1 MRLTLRNLLAYL
13 HGTLEPEQEAAFAQ
27 LVQSTPRVQLL
38 IDRCRNLAA
47 KRLAA
52 PDLEQTLPQYQAET
66 VAKYLDF
73 TLPDDQLAAF
83 EKAALASDEQLAE
96 IVDGHSVLADVI
108 KSRVSIAAPSYRDR
122 LLKLVEHAHE
132 PEPVAT
138 AASAVAKSKSDFAPV
153 APAIKAD
160 LQDSGDLTEY
170 LSDVDDEE
178 ELSLDAIQNR
188 AKAVEKR
195 AMAAAAHSYTAGG
208 GTVTATAAARAAV
221 YEQQEAY
228 NYESPIAD
236 VGLKKKQPL
245 PTPVLAGIGGGA
257 VLVLGIVAW
266 LGSMLFAGKGD
277 PTGGPFYYGISAA
290 PGKAVCELRGLIQ
303 FQPGVGS
310 PSPDVG
316 AIVIAWPVTP
326 SAEANRLTTA
336 VLLEDLDAKRQN
348 PYNEMLVAAKCD
360 DDGRFQMRMHEHG
373 EFHVMILSQRASTT
387 NPKTWGEAVEAI
399 ASQLEDPVPL
409 IASRKYE
416 YRKLTMPSEHQATL
430 DYTFTE

>member
-13 HGTLEPEQEAAFAQ
+13 HGTLDAEQHAAFAQ
-27 LVQSTPRVQLL
+27 LVQSNPRVQLL
-38 IDRCRNLAA
+38 IDRCSNLAA

-52 PDLEQTLPQYQAET
+52 PDIEQTSAQYQVES

-96 IVDGHSVLADVI
+96 IVDCHRVLADVV
-108 KSRVSIAAPSYRDR
+108 KSRVSFSTPSYRDR
-122 LLKLVEHAHE
+122 IVKIVEHAHE
-132 PEPVAT
+132 PAVVP
-138 AASAVAKSKSDFAPV
+138 ASGNMASDFAPV
-153 APAIKAD
+153 APHIQAD

-195 AMAAAAHSYTAGG
+195 AMAAAAHSYTSGT

-221 YEQQEAY
+221 LEQQEAY
-228 NYESPIAD
+228 NYESPIPD
-236 VGLKKKQPL
+236 LGEKKKLPL
-245 PTPVLAGIGGGA
+245 TPPVLAGIGGGA
-257 VLVLGIVAW
+257 VLVLGIVVW
-266 LGSMLFAGKGD
+266 LGSMLFAGKSD
-277 PTGGPFYYGISAA
+277 PNGGQFYYGIPAA
-290 PGKAVCELRGLIQ
+290 PGKTLCELRGFIQ
-303 FQPGVGS
+303 FQPAVGS

-316 AIVIAWPVTP
+316 AIIVVWPVTP
-326 SAEANRLTTA
+326 SAEANRLTTE
-336 VLLEDLDAKRQN
+336 VLLEDLNAKRQN
-348 PYNEMLVAAKCD
+348 PYNEMLVVAKCD
-360 DDGRFQMRMHEHG
+360 DNGRFQMRMHPHG
-373 EFHVMILSQRASTT
+373 EFHVMVLSQRSSTT

-399 ASQLEDPVPL
+399 VSQLEDPVAL

-416 YRKLTMPSEHQATL
+416 YRKLTMPGENQATL